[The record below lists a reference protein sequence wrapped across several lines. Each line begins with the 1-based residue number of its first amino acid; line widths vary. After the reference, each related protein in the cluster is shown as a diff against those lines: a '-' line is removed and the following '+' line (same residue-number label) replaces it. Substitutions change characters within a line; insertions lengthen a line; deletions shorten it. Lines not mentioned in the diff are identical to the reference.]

1 MTSVLNILNYFKKKY
16 EIFNLINELQNY
28 VSNYDLSKININENN
43 LDKYYNK
50 KSHKF
55 DIVMFHSQLNESSI
69 IKYKDIDKSFDLQEY
84 NYNEIIKTNIDYLSK
99 SDKVNKI
106 FLFSNHHFEISKSEK
121 INIIDTKI
129 DTKKLMYERVLS
141 MYSFIKSNLFLNN
154 TCIIDTDVFINFDKL
169 KIFNRNFDIAL
180 THRPTRTLMPINEG
194 VILVKKNPNSNVK
207 VFFENYLKIFS
218 IISKSREV
226 KSFYGDDINKW
237 RGGQLSLNVLSK
249 SSESIFKDYEIIEV
263 YKNKVLIL
271 PTFHFN
277 FTPTLLKDYTL
288 EYLRNKSII
297 HYKGSTKKY
306 LKDFKE
312 IYSC

>member
-99 SDKVNKI
+99 SNKVNKI
-106 FLFSNHHFEISKSEK
+106 FLFSNYHFESLKSEK
-121 INIIDTKI
+121 IDIIDTKI

-154 TCIIDTDVFINFDKL
+154 TCFVDTDVFINFDKL
-169 KIFNRNFDIAL
+169 NIFNKNFDIAL
-180 THRPTRTLMPINEG
+180 THRQSRTLMPINEG

-218 IISKSREV
+218 IISKSKVV

-249 SSESIFKDYEIIEV
+249 SSESIFKDYQIIEV

-277 FTPTLLKDYTL
+277 FTPSLRKDYTQ

-297 HYKGSTKKY
+297 HYKGTTKKY
-306 LKDFKE
+306 LEQFKE
-312 IYSC
+312 IYSS